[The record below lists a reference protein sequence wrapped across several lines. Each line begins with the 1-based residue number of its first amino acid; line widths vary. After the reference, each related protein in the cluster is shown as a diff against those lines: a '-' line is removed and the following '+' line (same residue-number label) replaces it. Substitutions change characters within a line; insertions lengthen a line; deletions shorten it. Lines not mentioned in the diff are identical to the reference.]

1 MFDGTPAANE
11 GTLQSGDELL
21 GVNGQSVKG
30 KTKVAVAKMIQTAT
44 NEVTIHYN
52 KLHADPTQGES
63 LDIALKKLKHR
74 FVEGMSSNTADS
86 LGLSRAILCNDSLV
100 KRLQELQATETMYRG
115 LVEHCKR

>member
-1 MFDGTPAANE
+1 MTQVFDGTPAANE

-30 KTKVAVAKMIQTAT
+30 KTKVAVAKMIQAAT

-63 LDIALKKLKHR
+63 LDITLKKLKHR
-74 FVEGMSSNTADS
+74 FVEGELHIFDMVGWLHAPFSQKNRIKTHFS
-86 LGLSRAILCNDSLV
+86 LTLRHV
-100 KRLQELQATETMYRG
+100 K
-115 LVEHCKR
+115 